1 VPRYRY
7 IGPGPIEVISGGE
20 ITRPGDER
28 EFEEEPTWGP
38 WELIEEAA
46 HGAAGSGSE
55 AAAQADSGGAA
66 TAAASVPVPAASLT
80 PPAAPITPK
89 GM

>member
-38 WELIEEAA
+38 WELVDEPQAA
-46 HGAAGSGSE
+46 E
-55 AAAQADSGGAA
+55 PEP
-66 TAAASVPVPAASLT
+66 TAPAPPPASPL
-80 PPAAPITPK
+80 AAPITPK

>member
-1 VPRYRY
+1 VPKYRY
-7 IGPGPIEVISGGE
+7 IGPGPIEVITGGE

-38 WELIEEAA
+38 WELIEEPQDAP
-46 HGAAGSGSE
+46 GPRRIG
-55 AAAQADSGGAA
+55 DDVPIGGLP
-66 TAAASVPVPAASLT
+66 ASPL
-80 PPAAPITPK
+80 AAPITPK

>member
-20 ITRPGDER
+20 VIRPLDER
-28 EFEEEPTWGP
+28 EFAEEPAWGP
-38 WELIEEAA
+38 WELLDEPEAA
-46 HGAAGSGSE
+46 PP
-55 AAAQADSGGAA
+55 D
-66 TAAASVPVPAASLT
+66 TAPPPVPAATAFLT
-80 PPAAPITPK
+80 NPATAE